1 MSKFKIAIVVLLSL
15 KIILDFCHY
24 VDFENFVKL
33 CFKNKR

>member
-24 VDFENFVKL
+24 VDFADFIKL
-33 CFKNKR
+33 CFLNKR